1 MYQEFW
7 TADIR
12 TCLVPRHVFYISGNA
27 LIIIKK
33 AVLVSL
39 WSGLVC
45 SVKFTEVDWL
55 TWDKVSLCETFPFSC
70 PFLILFSE
78 FSFSIL
84 QKPNIVDMVCHIPE
98 NKPNPS
104 RAKCQEIMDH
114 HQLKKKK
121 KSIFSKG
128 LKSWH
133 LNDRSFLARP
143 GWFGSG
149 CGSISSEPLFSHED
163 WISSEVTAFEKFPPG
178 NFSVHLFSSYHQ
190 IGRTETEW
198 TGRKKELI
206 CTPLSRI

>member
-114 HQLKKKK
+114 HQLKKKNQSFQRAWK
-121 KSIFSKG
+121 VDIWMIEVFWQGLGDLAVVVVPFPLSPYFHMKIGYHQKSPP
-128 LKSWH
+128 LR
-133 LNDRSFLARP
+133 NFLLAI
-143 GWFGSG
+143 SQ
-149 CGSISSEPLFSHED
+149 SISF
-163 WISSEVTAFEKFPPG
+163 
-178 NFSVHLFSSYHQ
+178 HLT
-190 IGRTETEW
+190 I
-198 TGRKKELI
+198 K
-206 CTPLSRI
+206 